1 MENDSIHNMSFARGL
16 PPLPRSSTDQPSE
29 LYQVCACVRVCV
41 RVCVTVAYVVG
52 WWAYGH
58 DVESWCLVWSLVSC
72 GFACMSHHV
81 ALILSASGYICQV
94 LSRSMCL
101 CFRLWCGTAS
111 ILLFSNQAHGPRLP
125 HSRNCDITAHPLIP
139 LPIIT
144 APVLGTCEPQT
155 FCGDHQET
163 LPPRVTF

>member
-1 MENDSIHNMSFARGL
+1 MTLSIIWVSHEDFHRFHGR
-16 PPLPRSSTDQPSE
+16 PPINPRSFIRCVRAS
-29 LYQVCACVRVCV
+29 VCACVCV
-41 RVCVTVAYVVG
+41 LQYVVG